1 MCVSDT
7 NAAKGGLRNARTL
20 AMPDTGR
27 SLTTKIQ
34 PKPGHTVCCPGRL
47 YQREIMSTVTFVMLK
62 DTVADREEG
71 KRGLTLA
78 DES

>member
-1 MCVSDT
+1 
-7 NAAKGGLRNARTL
+7 
-20 AMPDTGR
+20 
-27 SLTTKIQ
+27 
-34 PKPGHTVCCPGRL
+34 
-47 YQREIMSTVTFVMLK
+47 MSTVTFVMLK